1 MKHCLA
7 CYRKIPHD
15 ASVCHYCGA
24 PQAEKGNFP
33 TKGIVRCPNC
43 LSYLYS
49 ETSGCQKCGYVP
61 VEKKKTVRFIVPIVA
76 LVLFS
81 VFAGWQLGMIPFLP
95 SAGKLSASFNIGE
108 GTSVSEI
115 ISAVE
120 LVPLRSSQGAN
131 SLPTPTVFGESG
143 AETDVESIES
153 AELEPAFQLPEDSV
167 QPEPTELPP
176 ALPTLPRINSQPGEA
191 EISGASSESEPALT
205 AESSDDEIS
214 TAETAEPTMTAT
226 PDLAFRCGNMRHQF
240 ETGMTGRLGSIGTSI
255 KVRKEPKTTADQV
268 SILRAGM
275 TFRALAAEPVCDG
288 NYMWMQIHMIEE
300 NVTGWTVEAD
310 SEFYWVVPL
319 E

>member
-49 ETSGCQKCGYVP
+49 EISGCQKCGYVP
-61 VEKKKTVRFIVPIVA
+61 VEKKKTVRFIVPVIA
-76 LVLFS
+76 LVFFS

-108 GTSVSEI
+108 RTSVSEI
-115 ISAVE
+115 INAVE
-120 LVPLRSSQGAN
+120 LVPLRSSEGAN
-131 SLPTPTVFGESG
+131 SLPTPTIFGESS
-143 AETDVESIES
+143 AETDAESAEN
-153 AELEPAFQLPEDSV
+153 AELEPAIQLLEDSV
-167 QPEPTELPP
+167 QSAQTELPP

-191 EISGASSESEPALT
+191 EVSDATLESESTVTP
-205 AESSDDEIS
+205 EIS
-214 TAETAEPTMTAT
+214 DGEISAIETTEPTMTAT
-226 PDLAFRCGNMRHQF
+226 PDSAFRCGNMRHQF
-240 ETGMTGRLGSIGTSI
+240 ESGMTGHLGAIGTSI
-255 KVRKEPKTTADQV
+255 KVREEPETTADQV

-275 TFRALAAEPVCDG
+275 TFRALATEPVCDG
-288 NYMWMQIHMIEE
+288 NYMWMQIRMIEE
-300 NVTGWTVEAD
+300 NVTGWAVEAD
-310 SEFYWVVPL
+310 SQFYWVVPL

>member
-15 ASVCHYCGA
+15 ATVCHYCGA
-24 PQAEKGNFP
+24 PQAEKGNFG

-61 VEKKKTVRFIVPIVA
+61 VEKKKSSRFIIPILA
-76 LVLFS
+76 FFLFS
-81 VFAGWQLGMIPFLP
+81 IFAGWQLGMIPFLP

-115 ISAVE
+115 INAIE
-120 LVPLRSSQGAN
+120 LIPIRTSEDGE
-131 SLPTPTVFGESG
+131 SLPTPTIFGEVG
-143 AETDVESIES
+143 AAMDAESAES
-153 AELEPAFQLPEDSV
+153 AELALSSSLTEEAEDADQTV
-167 QPEPTELPP
+167 PVA
-176 ALPTLPRINSQPGEA
+176 ALPTLPRVPTQQNEDEASAEPTATPAIA
-191 EISGASSESEPALT
+191 EI
-205 AESSDDEIS
+205 DED
-214 TAETAEPTMTAT
+214 AAADETAEPTMTAT

-240 ETGMTGRLGSIGTSI
+240 ETGMNGRLGSIGTSI
-255 KVRKEPKTTADQV
+255 KVRKEPKTTAEQV

-275 TFRALAAEPVCDG
+275 TFRALDAEPVCDG
-288 NYMWMQIHMIEE
+288 NYMWMKIQMIEE

-310 SEFYWVVPL
+310 PQYYWVVPA